1 VTLGSGR
8 PILPRRLE
16 LKLEETAP
24 NRAFVTARF
33 SVVGPGAWGE

>member
-16 LKLEETAP
+16 LRLEETHP
-24 NRAFVTARF
+24 NKAFVTARF
-33 SVVGPGAWGE
+33 SVVGPGAWTD